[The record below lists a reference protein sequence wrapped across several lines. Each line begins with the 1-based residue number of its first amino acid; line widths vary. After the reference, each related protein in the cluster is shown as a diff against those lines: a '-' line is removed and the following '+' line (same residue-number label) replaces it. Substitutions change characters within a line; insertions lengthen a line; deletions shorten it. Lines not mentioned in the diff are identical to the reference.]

1 MSCMHSHPTE
11 VNGSCLSP
19 DHKFNQSVI
28 MVRYDHGVVPHV
40 PESPSP
46 GMLFQTLEYIKG
58 ACGPLQLSPH
68 MKDSHALPSWDM
80 RLTVTVHFCRSPVE
94 WQPNETE

>member
-1 MSCMHSHPTE
+1 MPRMHSHPAE

-19 DHKFNQSVI
+19 DQAFNQSVI

-46 GMLFQTLEYIKG
+46 GMLLQTLGYIRG
-58 ACGPLQLSPH
+58 ACGPLSLSPH
-68 MKDSHALPSWDM
+68 MNDSHALPSWDM
-80 RLTVTVHFCRSPVE
+80 PLTVTVHF
-94 WQPNETE
+94 WQEPRGVAAE